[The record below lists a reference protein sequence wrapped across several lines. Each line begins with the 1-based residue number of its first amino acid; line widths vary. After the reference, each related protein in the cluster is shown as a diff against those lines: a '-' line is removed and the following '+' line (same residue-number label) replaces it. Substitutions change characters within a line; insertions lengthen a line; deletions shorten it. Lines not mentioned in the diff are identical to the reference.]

1 MNFTVIKSWVMLFT
15 YGLSIV
21 LCLLSGSGVKP
32 VVHISSNACNVQIG
46 SGNVM
51 IVNDVRRK
59 RSTKSQPIPEP
70 MITGILNVQSRSTK
84 SQPIPEPMI
93 TGITV
98 LNVQSRSTKSQPT
111 PEPMIT
117 GITILNVQSRSHL
130 NDTRLHNR
138 NEMITSHK

>member
-70 MITGILNVQSRSTK
+70 MITGI
-84 SQPIPEPMI
+84 
-93 TGITV
+93 
-98 LNVQSRSTKSQPT
+98 
-111 PEPMIT
+111 
-117 GITILNVQSRSHL
+117 TILNVQSRSHL